1 MLFVA
6 PCRISDIASQV
17 PLTESGLGGYTLHY
31 KNSKMTA
38 DRRPPLPSECTLND
52 KGQAV
57 LELACVLA
65 IGKATQDEVCPM
77 NACINACRE
86 TCEEGGSGY
95 VTRKLKPEEVAALQG
110 NAEQQP
116 EESSGTGTQ
125 ELPKSEL

>member
-1 MLFVA
+1 M
-6 PCRISDIASQV
+6 
-17 PLTESGLGGYTLHY
+17 
-31 KNSKMTA
+31 
-38 DRRPPLPSECTLND
+38 PSECTLND

-65 IGKATQDEVCPM
+65 IGKATQDELCPM

-95 VTRKLKPEEVAALQG
+95 VTRKVTPEEAAALQG
-110 NAEQQP
+110 NAGEQSV
-116 EESSGTGTQ
+116 EGIAATQ